1 MSADTSHG
9 IELVLELVRESAR
22 DRCCPACGRALTD
35 ASITPESIDPE
46 RVVASMTCPCG
57 ATQSV
62 EVRPTAPDGRAE
74 IR

>member
-1 MSADTSHG
+1 MSADTSRG
-9 IELVLELVRESAR
+9 IELVLALVREAAR
-22 DRCCPACGRALTD
+22 GRTCATCGRALTE
-35 ASITPESIDPE
+35 ASITPKSIDPE

-62 EVRPTAPDGRAE
+62 EVRPTAPAGRAE